1 MNRKAPKPVRKNKGP
16 QLRNEGGRLGDAP
29 DAKGNL
35 LQLRRLKKGNSTLYI
50 DPELESVR
58 RKLSPK
64 KVEMLAGG
72 GEVRGC
78 GSAVRGTNFKGVF

>member
-16 QLRNEGGRLGDAP
+16 QLRNEGGRLGHAP
-29 DAKGNL
+29 DAKGNFS
-35 LQLRRLKKGNSTLYI
+35 QLRRLKKGDNTFYL
-50 DPELESVR
+50 DPELESIR
-58 RKLSPK
+58 RMLRPK

-78 GSAVRGTNFKGVF
+78 GSAMRGTKFKGIF